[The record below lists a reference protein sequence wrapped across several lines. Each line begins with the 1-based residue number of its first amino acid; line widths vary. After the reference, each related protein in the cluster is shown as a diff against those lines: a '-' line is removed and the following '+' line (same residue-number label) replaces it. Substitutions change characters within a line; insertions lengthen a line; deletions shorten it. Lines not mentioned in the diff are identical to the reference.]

1 MNEQEQISQ
10 LSALYDGELPPQQ
23 TQMIVRRALK
33 DPALRASWERY
44 ALIGACLRNEPI
56 ASRPQGSL
64 ADRVRAHLAGEEE
77 LGGASAG
84 AGSGQTATA
93 GTGLRSFWSSRGVMG
108 GAIAA
113 SVALVAVVLV
123 RSMLPGTAGTG
134 ALVAQQRP
142 AAASS
147 LAPAVVEAAPRSY
160 TTPGENSPATRRIEQ
175 PLAYYLVAHSEVAA
189 STFGYS
195 NDLTQG
201 AVEMSEAEI
210 RAHR

>member
-56 ASRPQGSL
+56 AVHPQGSL
-64 ADRVRAHLAGEEE
+64 ADRVRAQLAGEDE
-77 LGGASAG
+77 LGGS
-84 AGSGQTATA
+84 TAA
-93 GTGLRSFWSSRGVMG
+93 QHEPAEAAKGRGSFWAGRGVMG

-113 SVALVAVVLV
+113 GVALVAVVLV
-123 RSMLPGTAGTG
+123 RSMVPGGQTE
-134 ALVAQQRP
+134 ALVARQGP
-142 AAASS
+142 ASISPVVAA
-147 LAPAVVEAAPRSY
+147 VDAAPRSY
-160 TTPGENSPATRRIEQ
+160 TTPGENSPAMRRIEQ
-175 PLAYYLVAHSEVAA
+175 PLAHYLVAHSEVAA

-201 AVEMSEAEI
+201 AVEMTEAEI